1 MEEVILQFRVLRTGD
16 VLLVQIDF
24 SLVKQ
29 DDTTADIVDGV
40 EVVAGYQHGGPQLK
54 AQFQK
59 ERKEALNR
67 PATNDEL
74 QNLADKFNGRL
85 F

>member
-1 MEEVILQFRVLRTGD
+1 M
-16 VLLVQIDF
+16 
-24 SLVKQ
+24 
-29 DDTTADIVDGV
+29 
-40 EVVAGYQHGGPQLK
+40 AGYQHGGPLLK